1 MGFLAVLC
9 CIIGFACA
17 VQTWGC
23 PEGPPV
29 GSLPVGSLSDAFSVV
44 DSFVQSSLHGTFSVG
59 IVYDQQL
66 VHFVSSSSSSA
77 SSAFRIGSNSKL
89 FTALLVQLAHRDGLL
104 HLDDPVSDLFPAA
117 GLLPNRWSSSP
128 DRSFSWRQLLSHRAG
143 LARDSP
149 CQSLWGE
156 CNVSLSDVFSIISSW
171 PAVAP
176 TASRPSY
183 SNLGFSLAGQM
194 AASLFRSD
202 FVSLVQS
209 RILRPLGMAH
219 SGFSNGTAPPFLVPG
234 TEAGLPV
241 PDFDFG
247 FDNPAGGMYSSVD
260 DLQKLI
266 SLLFRDESPVGGAQ
280 LLDGSAIREWL
291 SPVWLGAGVPLTAYG
306 APWEM
311 VLSPNLPNSWIRGKR
326 GDVLGYSSQVALV
339 PELKLGVVVLTANG
353 VSTRADLGAWKILE
367 IVAPKLI
374 AVLQAKTPPPPP
386 PSSPSLIGEYDGKDF
401 LSAAPPFLGKILFNI
416 SLQNDDVF
424 FVLQAVL
431 GNATRPTLLGGGLL
445 RLSLPDSNAETEMYR
460 IVSAT
465 SQCSQLTEGDSQ
477 FVSRSTKDGSLRID
491 GLYFGFL
498 FVKKT

>member
-1 MGFLAVLC
+1 MGFFFVLFF
-9 CIIGFACA
+9 GFTCA

-23 PEGPPV
+23 PEGPAVVP
-29 GSLPVGSLSDAFSVV
+29 LPEGSLSEAFSLV
-44 DSFVQSSLHGTFSVG
+44 DSFVRSSLHGTYSVG
-59 IVYDQQL
+59 IVFDQQL
-66 VHFVSSSSSSA
+66 VHSVSSSSSS

-89 FTALLVQLAHRDGLL
+89 FTSLLVLLAHRDGLL

-117 GLLPNRWSSSP
+117 ALLPNRWSSSP
-128 DRSFSWRQLLSHRAG
+128 NQSFSWRQLLSHRAG

-149 CQSLWGE
+149 CQSLWGQ
-156 CNVSLSDVFSIISSW
+156 CNVSLSEVFSVISSW

-202 FVSLVQS
+202 FVSLVHS
-209 RILRPLGMAH
+209 RILRPLGMTH
-219 SGFSNGTAPPFLVPG
+219 SGFSNGTAPSFLVSG
-234 TEAGLPV
+234 VEAGLPV
-241 PDFDFG
+241 PDFNFG

-266 SLLFRDESPVGGAQ
+266 SMLFRDESPVGGAQ

-291 SPVWLGAGVPLTAYG
+291 SPVWLGAGAPLTAYG

-311 VLSPNLPNSWIRGKR
+311 VLSANLPDSWIRGKR
-326 GDVLGYSSQVALV
+326 GDVLGYSSQVALL

-367 IVAPKLI
+367 ILAPKVT
-374 AVLQAKTPPPPP
+374 AVLQANAPPP
-386 PSSPSLIGEYDGKDF
+386 PSWPSSLVGEYVGKDVF
-401 LSAAPPFLGKILFNI
+401 SVSPPFLGKILLNI
-416 SLQNDDVF
+416 SHQNNTSDVF

-431 GNATRPTLLGGGLL
+431 GNATRPTLLGGGFL
-445 RLSLPDSNAETEMYR
+445 RLSPPDSDADTEMYR
-460 IVSAT
+460 ILLDT
-465 SQCSQLTEGDSQ
+465 TQCSQATEGDSQ
-477 FVSRSTKDGSLRID
+477 FISRSTKDGSLRID
-491 GLYFGFL
+491 GLYFGFV
-498 FVKKT
+498 FVKKRN